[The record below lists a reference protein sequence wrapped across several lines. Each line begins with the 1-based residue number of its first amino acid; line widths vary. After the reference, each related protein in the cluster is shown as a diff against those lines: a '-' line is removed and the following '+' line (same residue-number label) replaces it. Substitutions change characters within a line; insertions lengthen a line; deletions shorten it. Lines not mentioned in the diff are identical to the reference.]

1 MGLKPG
7 VKHGAVAVAIAG
19 GLFFLASYGAS
30 HGWLPSNIGKVLAPT
45 HYDLPPVQ
53 DAQVANVPPAP
64 YPTSSPA
71 DVKAPLIRAEIWEW
85 NAQAGLILANGG
97 NVTTKGS
104 LMEKRGANLL
114 LTRQDDTNKMVEDL
128 IACAKEI
135 HDGATQC
142 TNGAN
147 IIDIMGDQFA
157 EVAAQANPQLK
168 KLGPDYI
175 LKEIGAVGYS
185 RGEDA
190 CMTPQTLKDNPKSI
204 ATTAMRTLDGT
215 EIPTKG
221 MLIAGSI
228 HEGDWNICEKYAS
241 DNAILNNPDEK
252 TFDADAFNW
261 MPEPDYN
268 TAAADYVAG
277 KCDDR
282 KEVVKGKLTGKI
294 VHVCINGV
302 ASWTPADVT
311 VASKRGGLVKAADSL
326 MYRSQMPSVIVGS
339 GHFLNANKPEL
350 ENMLRAAFDGAD
362 QIKAY
367 DAALHKA
374 TEIESK
380 VYADEG
386 GSFKDASGHDVDGK
400 NGSYWYHY
408 FHPVKQKDDTGLMVS
423 LGGSAVANLQD
434 NLILYGFDGN
444 NNNASSTYSIF
455 RNINLQQ
462 YPQMYRADGPTPL
475 PEAKDVI
482 DRTFIKDIDDAV
494 TNGDTADAGAAADVQ
509 DFSQQG
515 TGDVVSSRSYN
526 ITFSTGSAQPLPEGE
541 ATLAQLKDSLAITGL
556 KIKVDGYTDNTGSA
570 TINTALSAARA
581 QEVKTWLQGHARKSF
596 PDNRFVSIEGHGP
609 DSPVG
614 DNSTSAGKA
623 ANRRVTITLVQ

>member
-1 MGLKPG
+1 MALKSG
-7 VKHGAVAVAIAG
+7 VKHGIIGIGIAG
-19 GLFFLASYGAS
+19 GLFFVATYGAS
-30 HGWLPSNIGKVLAPT
+30 HGWLPSNIGKVLAPS
-45 HYDLPPVQ
+45 HFDLPPVE
-53 DAQVANVPPAP
+53 DAQVANVAPAP
-64 YPTSSPA
+64 YPSSAPA
-71 DVKAPLIRAEIWEW
+71 SVKAPLIRAEIWEW

-97 NVTTKGS
+97 NSTTKGS
-104 LMEKRGANLL
+104 LMEKHNVNLL

-142 TNGAN
+142 TTGEN

-190 CMTPQTLKDNPKSI
+190 CMLPPSVKANPKSI
-204 ATTAMRTLDGT
+204 ATTAMLTLDGT
-215 EIPTKG
+215 ELPVHG
-221 MLIAGSI
+221 VLIAGSI
-228 HEGDWNICEKYAS
+228 HEGDWNICEKYAG
-241 DNAILNNPDEK
+241 DNAIPNNPDEK

-282 KEVVKGKLTGKI
+282 KEVSKGKLTGKT
-294 VHVCINGV
+294 VHVCLNGV

-339 GHFLNANKPEL
+339 GHFLTANKPEL
-350 ENMLRAAFDGAD
+350 ENMLRAAFEGAD

-367 DAALHKA
+367 DAALRKA
-374 TEIESK
+374 AEIESK
-380 VYADEG
+380 VYSDEG
-386 GSFKDASGHDVDGK
+386 GSFKDANGKDVDGK

-408 FHPVKQKDDTGLMVS
+408 FHPVQQKDATGLMVS

-434 NLILYGFDGN
+434 NLILYGFNGN
-444 NNNASSTYSIF
+444 NNNAAATYLIF
-455 RNINLQQ
+455 KTINLQQ

-509 DFSQQG
+509 DFSKQG
-515 TGDVVSSRSYN
+515 SGEVVSKRSYSIN
-526 ITFSTGSAQPLPEGE
+526 FASGSAQPLPDGE

-556 KIKVDGYTDNTGSA
+556 RIKVDGYTDNTGSA
-570 TINTALSAARA
+570 DVNTALSAARA
-581 QEVKTWLQGHARKSF
+581 QEVKTWLQAHAHKNF

-609 DSPVG
+609 ANPVG

-623 ANRRVTITLVQ
+623 ANRRVEVTLEQ